1 MSDLARLAKR
11 IDPRYI
17 EKKPGKYEADYVSHG
32 VVEQYLIGIL
42 GRVPQQ
48 EVVREIYDGEKL
60 TGCILRLTL
69 WIDGEQVRI
78 EEGGAASNPMDE
90 TNGDRLKSAISDA
103 YKRAA
108 MRASVALHLWAGE
121 DAYFLDKVLAKREV
135 GGSDGA
141 VPGAGAAPS
150 ESRPTGI
157 VQELIDTY
165 DYQTL
170 QKICDA
176 HGVKRLADLSPKE
189 LEAAK
194 ADLEAAVSASLE
206 RGEK

>member
-1 MSDLARLAKR
+1 MSELLRLAKR

-108 MRASVALHLWAGE
+108 MRATVALHLWTG
-121 DAYFLDKVLAKREV
+121 DGMYFLDKVLAREPS
-135 GGSDGA
+135 SDGVA
-141 VPGAGAAPS
+141 PGAGAAPS

-206 RGEK
+206 RGEKS